1 MFKTIGRASFLIILF
16 QFLLYCVFAVLSG
29 HGCFF
34 TGTKSFIAS
43 PSPEKK
49 TVYRTFFALKERL
62 AIIGR
67 LLCFVAQ
74 ILLLTFL
81 MGSK

>member
-1 MFKTIGRASFLIILF
+1 MSLWYFQMMFLPFS
-16 QFLLYCVFAVLSG
+16 
-29 HGCFF
+29 
-34 TGTKSFIAS
+34 TGTFIAT

-49 TVYRTFFALKERL
+49 IAYQIFLALKDRL

-67 LLCFVAQ
+67 LLCLAAQ

-81 MGSK
+81 TGSK

>member
-1 MFKTIGRASFLIILF
+1 MVKTSGKASLLITIF
-16 QFLLYCVFAVLSG
+16 QFLQYFVFVGLYSDVVS
-29 HGCFF
+29 FF
-34 TGTKSFIAS
+34 TGTCTAT

-49 TVYRTFFALKERL
+49 IAYKTFFALKDRF
-62 AIIGR
+62 AIIGP
-67 LLCFVAQ
+67 LLCLVAK

>member
-1 MFKTIGRASFLIILF
+1 M
-16 QFLLYCVFAVLSG
+16 LLP
-29 HGCFF
+29 FF
-34 TGTKSFIAS
+34 TGTFIAT

-49 TVYRTFFALKERL
+49 IADKTFFALKERL

-67 LLCFVAQ
+67 LLCLVLQ